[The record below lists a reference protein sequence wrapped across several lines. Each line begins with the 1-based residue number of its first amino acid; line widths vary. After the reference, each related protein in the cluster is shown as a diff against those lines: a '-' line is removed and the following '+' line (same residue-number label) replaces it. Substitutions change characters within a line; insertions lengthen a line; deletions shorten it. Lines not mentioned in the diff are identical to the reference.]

1 LKLGV
6 NSYMGFVFI
15 WISGRGVDCIGD
27 VSKASAYAA
36 NLNINLA
43 KNCLIA
49 SYIFVHV
56 VLISRRAKAYLELAW
71 IGTL

>member
-1 LKLGV
+1 MKLGV
-6 NSYMGFVFI
+6 NSYMGFWLI
-15 WISGRGVDCIGD
+15 WISGRGVDCIGG

-36 NLNINLA
+36 DLNINMA
-43 KNCLIA
+43 KYRLTA

-56 VLISRRAKAYLELAW
+56 VPILRRAKAYLELAW